1 MNLRIILTLIAF
13 ALSCVFTVSVPL
25 ISMADKEAVSD
36 VTDVFLNDEITRPN
50 SEQASTEEI
59 TTPPE
64 QSVPPAIT
72 ESTESTGS
80 SDVDKKDTT
89 IGVFLHSENKVV
101 EMTLEEYIV
110 CVVAAEMPYTFS
122 SEALKAQA
130 VAARTYCI
138 YKPNEGNTHRNGADV
153 CTDYAHC
160 AAFITEAELTAK
172 YGKKVTESIITKISN
187 AVKATE
193 GQILTYG
200 GKPILAVFH
209 SRSYLYTESSE
220 NIWGGYLP
228 YLVSVSTP
236 EEDSVSVV
244 NITSAKLDEIF
255 MSDSA
260 VSVSTSTANN
270 VLSSQKNDSGRVDTL
285 ILYGK
290 EIKAKLM
297 RSVFGF
303 RSTNFEYQKTDDGW
317 SFTVHGYGH
326 GVGMSQY
333 GANEMAKNGS
343 KYDQILLHYYQG
355 AKIEK
360 LT

>member
-1 MNLRIILTLIAF
+1 MNLRIILTLVAF
-13 ALSCVFTVSVPL
+13 AISCVFTVTVPL
-25 ISMADKEAVSD
+25 ISIADKEETSD
-36 VTDVFLNDEITRPN
+36 ITDVFLEEDTTTESTDVPT
-50 SEQASTEEI
+50 TEEI
-59 TTPPE
+59 TTSPE
-64 QSVPPAIT
+64 QSTTPPTT
-72 ESTESTGS
+72 ENTAT
-80 SDVDKKDTT
+80 DKTDTT
-89 IGVFLHSENKVV
+89 IGVFLHNENKVV

-138 YKPNEGNTHRNGADV
+138 YKLNKGNTHSKGADV
-153 CTDYAHC
+153 CTDYSHC
-160 AAFITEAELTAK
+160 AAFVTKDELINK
-172 YGKKVTESIITKISN
+172 YGKKVTESIITKITN

-193 GQILTYG
+193 GQILTYNG
-200 GKPILAVFH
+200 EPILAVFH

-244 NITSAKLDEIF
+244 NVTSTKLNEIF
-255 MSDSA
+255 MSDNA
-260 VSVSTSTANN
+260 VSVSTSFEDGE
-270 VLSSQKNDSGRVDTL
+270 LSHQKNDTGRIDTL
-285 ILYGK
+285 TLNGK

-297 RSVFGF
+297 RSIFGF
-303 RSTNFEYQKTDDGW
+303 RSTNFEYQKTDSGW

-343 KYDQILLHYYQG
+343 KYDQILFHYYQG
-355 AKIEK
+355 VK
-360 LT
+360 LENLT